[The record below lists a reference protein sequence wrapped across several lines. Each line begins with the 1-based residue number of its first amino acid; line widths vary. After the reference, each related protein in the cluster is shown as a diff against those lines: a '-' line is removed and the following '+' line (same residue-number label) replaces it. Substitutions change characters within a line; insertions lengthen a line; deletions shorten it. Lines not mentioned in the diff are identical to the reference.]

1 MEKNRKVGYVKIEFE
16 VEPGNTWIDLDK
28 CAIFTRTDEKDPW
41 QVCLGVQSIEL
52 SVSDERSTFAMTKYP
67 DTELT
72 VKEETVKAYG
82 RDAQIDVKE
91 L

>member
-28 CAIFTRTDEKDPW
+28 CAIFTKMSEDDQW
-41 QVCLGVQSIEL
+41 QVCLGVQSIDL

-72 VKEETVKAYG
+72 VKEETVKSHG
-82 RDAQIDVKE
+82 RDAQIEEKK